1 MAAAIDTGNV
11 VSFSNFFG
19 GSASFNVTCA
29 GSDNF
34 LVVLIETFGSPTPVT
49 AVTYNSVALTQ
60 LSLYEQPTGF
70 GPALQ
75 LYYLASPTTGSAL
88 SLSVTNTASACYAT
102 AIPFSGVNTSAPF
115 GTVGPAFS
123 TSNNNPAVTPT
134 GGTSN
139 DVYICQAINGVA
151 TSTVAGA
158 NQTSLS
164 ALTVNGNTSFVTS
177 YIPGV
182 DTGAF
187 SWTGSGTSDG
197 AFWSAQGVAVKG
209 VSGPAPQPF
218 VSNPWYGPLLAQ

>member
-19 GSASFNVTCA
+19 GSASFNVTC
-29 GSDNF
+29 GSSDNF
-34 LVVLIETFGSPTPVT
+34 LIVLIETFGSPTPVT
-49 AVTYNSVALTQ
+49 AVTYDSIALTDE
-60 LSLYEQPTGF
+60 SLYEQPTGF
-70 GPALQ
+70 GPANQ
-75 LYYLASPTTGSAL
+75 LYYLASPPTGTF

-102 AIPFSGVNTSAPF
+102 AVPCSGVNTSAPF
-115 GTVGPAFS
+115 GTIAQDFS
-123 TSNNNPAVTPT
+123 TSNNTISVTAT